1 MVYNFD
7 KIIDRKGTGAVK
19 FDAIEKVFGKDDML
33 PLWVADMDFYAAPL
47 IYESVNRKAKHG
59 VYAYSFVND
68 EIFDSYIN
76 WWKKYGLHMKKEE
89 LLFATGVM
97 PSITSII
104 RAFTDVGDNVLIQ
117 TPVYHVFFYVIEDN
131 DRNVVENQ
139 LIYNPNSNDVET
151 AYAIDFDDLEEKFK
165 DPKTK
170 LMLLCN
176 PHNPIGRIWDEKTL
190 AKIAVLANKYNVIVV
205 SDEIHC
211 DLVDPDLSYVP
222 FASLGDELSM
232 NSITCI
238 SPSKTFN
245 IAGLQS
251 SAVFTRNKELYEV
264 LEKQLSVDCFNH
276 PNIFSIDATIAA
288 YKSEDWLNELREV
301 LFENKMIVDE
311 FLKINLEESR
321 GKKLK
326 EVVATIQK
334 EQNDIIRWP
343 KNLPIIVQ
351 GSAGSGKTTIALHRL
366 AYLLYR
372 YRESMEGKD
381 ILVLAPNKLFLDYIS
396 DILPTLGS
404 NDVKQTTFQELV
416 MKTLKLKGKIKK

>member
-1 MVYNFD
+1 MKYNFD
-7 KIIDRKGTGAVK
+7 SIIDRKNTNSLK
-19 FDAIEKVFGKDDML
+19 WDLFDDEYPM
-33 PLWVADMDFYAAPL
+33 WVADMDFYAAPL

-76 WWKKYGLHMKKEE
+76 WWEKYGLAMKRDE

-131 DRNVVENQ
+131 DRNVVENP
-139 LIYNPNSNDVET
+139 LIYDSDSNDVET
-151 AYAIDFDDLEEKFK
+151 AYSIDFDDLEEKFK
-165 DPKTK
+165 D
-170 LMLLCN
+170 
-176 PHNPIGRIWDEKTL
+176 EKTL
-190 AKIAVLANKYNVIVV
+190 EKIAILANKYDVLVV

-211 DLVDPDLSYVP
+211 DLTDPDLKYVP
-222 FASLGDELSM
+222 YASLDDELSK
-232 NSITCI
+232 NSIICI

-251 SAVFTRNKELYEV
+251 SAVFTRNRELYEI

-311 FLKINLEESR
+311 FLKSEIPEI
-321 GKKLK
+321 KL
-326 EVVATIQK
+326 VPANAT
-334 EQNDIIRWP
+334 
-343 KNLPIIVQ
+343 
-351 GSAGSGKTTIALHRL
+351 
-366 AYLLYR
+366 YLLWLDCSKLRGENFENSEFSTYLSEFL
-372 YRESMEGKD
+372 RENVS
-381 ILVLAPNKLFLDYIS
+381 LFLSPGIQFGQNGDNFLRMNIAC
-396 DILPTLGS
+396 P
-404 NDVKQTTFQELV
+404 QELLLEGLNA
-416 MKTLKLKGKIKK
+416 LKKGIEKFKKENNI

>member
-1 MVYNFD
+1 MKYNFD
-7 KIIDRKGTGAVK
+7 SIIDRKNTNSLK
-19 FDAIEKVFGKDDML
+19 WDLFDHEYPM
-33 PLWVADMDFYAAPL
+33 WVADMDFYAAPL

-76 WWKKYGLHMKKEE
+76 WWKKYGLDMKRDE

-139 LIYNPNSNDVET
+139 LIYDPNSNDVET

-176 PHNPIGRIWDEKTL
+176 PHNPIGRIWDVKTL
-190 AKIAVLANKYNVIVV
+190 EKIAILANKYDVIVV

-211 DLVDPDLSYVP
+211 DLTDPDLKYVP
-222 FASLGDELSM
+222 FACLDHEFSN

-251 SAVFTRNKELYEV
+251 SAVFTRNKEFYEV

-311 FLKINLEESR
+311 FLKSEIPEI
-321 GKKLK
+321 KL
-326 EVVATIQK
+326 VPANAT
-334 EQNDIIRWP
+334 
-343 KNLPIIVQ
+343 
-351 GSAGSGKTTIALHRL
+351 
-366 AYLLYR
+366 YLLWLDCSKLR
-372 YRESMEGKD
+372 GENFEGCEFSNLLSEFLRENVS
-381 ILVLAPNKLFLDYIS
+381 LFLSQGIQFGQNGDNFLRMNIACPK
-396 DILPTLGS
+396 DLLLEGL
-404 NDVKQTTFQELV
+404 NAL
-416 MKTLKLKGKIKK
+416 KTGIEKFKKENNL